1 MNKRLIFVKQTLQI
15 MKEERKKHLLNLGLW
30 TWSWVATF
38 ALATFGPKFI
48 WHDHEALTTFAI
60 ITNLVNGVLMILAN
74 RKLFN
79 HYDELERKIHL
90 ESLALTLGLTVV
102 VGLTYSLLDQ
112 TNIIQFD
119 AEIGILVGFV
129 GLTYMITLLIN
140 RKRYS

>member
-1 MNKRLIFVKQTLQI
+1 

-30 TWSWVATF
+30 TWSWVATL
-38 ALATFGPKFI
+38 AIATFGPKFI
-48 WHDHEALTTFAI
+48 WDDHAVLTTFAI
-60 ITNLVNGVLMILAN
+60 LTNLVNGVLMILAN

-90 ESLALTLGLTVV
+90 ESLALTLGLTVI

-112 TNIIQFD
+112 VNLIPFD

>member
-1 MNKRLIFVKQTLQI
+1 

-30 TWSWVATF
+30 TWSWVATL
-38 ALATFGPKFI
+38 AIATFGPKFI
-48 WHDHEALTTFAI
+48 WDDHTVLTTFAI
-60 ITNLVNGVLMILAN
+60 LTNLVNGVLMILAN

-90 ESLALTLGLTVV
+90 ESLALTLGLTVI

-112 TNIIQFD
+112 TNIIPFD

-129 GLTYMITLLIN
+129 GLTYMTTLLIN